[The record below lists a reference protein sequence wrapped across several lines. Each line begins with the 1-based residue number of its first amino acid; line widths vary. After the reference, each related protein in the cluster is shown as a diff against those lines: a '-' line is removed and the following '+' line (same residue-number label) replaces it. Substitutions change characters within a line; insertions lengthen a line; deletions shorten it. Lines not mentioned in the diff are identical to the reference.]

1 VTFALVVAAV
11 LAASAPPAS
20 GPDTDLTSR
29 LGAAARPVDASHG
42 LVFGLRWRKPLVEM
56 GFNRQVAVSFGRPAI
71 SPRLGLLFVGT
82 GEGKVEALRLRDGA
96 LVWTF
101 EHTAPFETD
110 VTVVAAPGAPAADAA
125 DDAAKQAATLA
136 GHELVIAT
144 ARDGI
149 LLALDARTGKLAWR
163 SDLGGEVRAPA
174 VLAGASLL
182 VTTAHN
188 KVMALDVFTGKVLW
202 SGGRPGSTK
211 LTVLGHSAPLVDGD
225 AVYAA
230 FSDGYVMAFSLSDG
244 AQRWAR
250 PLSLRG
256 GEFVDS
262 DADPIIANGRLF
274 VASYSDG
281 VYALNPADG
290 QTVWFRAAPAVHS
303 LAVHGADV
311 IAGSG
316 DGYVW
321 GLRQASGTLVFRTRL
336 DHGPVTR
343 IESHDDL
350 LVFAGGE
357 SGLVV
362 LDARDGHPLQ
372 STAFGA
378 RMSADA
384 VWVGNEVAL
393 VSNNGYL
400 YSFARGHAGQVQ

>member
-1 VTFALVVAAV
+1 MTVALVVAVV
-11 LAASAPPAS
+11 LAAAAPPAS

-56 GFNRQVAVSFGRPAI
+56 GFNRQVGVSFGRPAI

-82 GEGKVEALRLRDGA
+82 GEGKVDALRLRDGV
-96 LVWTF
+96 LVWSF
-101 EHTAPFETD
+101 EHVAPFETD
-110 VTVVAAPGAPAADAA
+110 VTVVAAPAAHAA
-125 DDAAKQAATLA
+125 AGGDEATQAASLA
-136 GHELVIAT
+136 GHELVMAT

-174 VLAGASLL
+174 VLSGASLL
-182 VTTAHN
+182 ITTTHN
-188 KVMALDVFTGKVLW
+188 KLMALDVFTGKVLW

-230 FSDGYVMAFSLSDG
+230 FSDGYVMSFSLADG

-256 GEFVDS
+256 GEFVDA
-262 DADPIIANGRLF
+262 DADPIMANGRLF

-290 QTVWFRAAPAVHS
+290 QTLWFRAAPAVHS
-303 LAVHGADV
+303 LAVHGANV

-321 GLRQASGTLVFRTRL
+321 GLRQAGGTLVFRTKL
-336 DHGPVTR
+336 DHGQVTR
-343 IESHDDL
+343 MEAHDDL

-378 RMSADA
+378 RMSGDA
-384 VWVGNEVAL
+384 VWVGNEVAV